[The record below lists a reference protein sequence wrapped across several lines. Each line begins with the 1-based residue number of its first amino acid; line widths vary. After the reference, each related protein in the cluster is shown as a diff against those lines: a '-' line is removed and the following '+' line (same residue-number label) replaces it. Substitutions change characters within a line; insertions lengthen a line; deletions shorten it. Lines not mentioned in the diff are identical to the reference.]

1 VTGEG
6 ADLAGDGGAAAEGP
20 LDRPV
25 YAEDGYKPFGE
36 FTLAEVQARA
46 AELAA
51 AAGWGPTARV
61 ASVARGWS
69 ELARAMSDAGASR
82 VGELPLEVSEEFARR
97 LWVVPPGGS
106 LL

>member
-1 VTGEG
+1 MT
-6 ADLAGDGGAAAEGP
+6 DLDP
-20 LDRPV
+20 LAQPV
-25 YAEDGYKPFGE
+25 YAENEYKPFGD

-46 AELAA
+46 AELSS

-61 ASVARGWS
+61 GAVARGWS
-69 ELARAMSDAGASR
+69 ELARTMSGAGAVR
-82 VGELPLEVSEEFARR
+82 VRDLDAAQAGEYARR

>member
-1 VTGEG
+1 MSSSDPLCQPVFIDG
-6 ADLAGDGGAAAEGP
+6 A
-20 LDRPV
+20 
-25 YAEDGYKPFGE
+25 YKPFGE

-51 AAGWGPTARV
+51 VAGWGPTARV
-61 ASVARGWS
+61 GGVARGWS
-69 ELARAMSDAGASR
+69 ALAREMAGAGAPR
-82 VGELPLEVSEEFARR
+82 VADLDPEDGREYARK